1 MGLKIL
7 WFMFYT
13 LSETSQLRRS
23 ISKKRFR
30 GFLGIYQN
38 FRHVMRSVIVL
49 DMYDGMEHSNLFG
62 LCRRIHPPLSESH
75 FGETMTRQWESLF
88 RWYDPFILSKKT
100 LNGFLNINTMYR
112 DGEMHKL
119 IFRLWIQTFRPNFN
133 EIDSNRLR
141 GFRRDPSERTRRHTI
156 VSSKEQR
163 LQCHIYLIMLC
174 IQGQYPILTGDEVK
188 DGFSWKMGN

>member
-13 LSETSQLRRS
+13 LSETSQLRRW

-30 GFLGIYQN
+30 GFPGSYQN
-38 FRHVMRSVIVL
+38 FRHVMRSVIVRH
-49 DMYDGMEHSNLFG
+49 MYYEVENSNLFG
-62 LCRRIHPPLSESH
+62 LCLRIHPLLSESR
-75 FGETMTRQWESLF
+75 FWWAMTRQWESLF
-88 RWYDPFILSKKT
+88 RWYDPFILSKQT
-100 LNGFLNINTMYR
+100 LNGFLNINMMYK

-141 GFRRDPSERTRRHTI
+141 GFRRVPSERTRRHTI
-156 VSSKEQR
+156 VSSK
-163 LQCHIYLIMLC
+163 
-174 IQGQYPILTGDEVK
+174 
-188 DGFSWKMGN
+188 